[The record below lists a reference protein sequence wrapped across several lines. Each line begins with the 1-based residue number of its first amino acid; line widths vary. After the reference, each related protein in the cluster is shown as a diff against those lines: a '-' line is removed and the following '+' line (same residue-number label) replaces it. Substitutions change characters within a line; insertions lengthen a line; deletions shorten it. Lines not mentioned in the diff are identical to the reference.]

1 MSQESERMN
10 GKLMNKRLIAAIIA
24 AALAVPGLTFNS
36 PVAKAVVSTQYV
48 ALGRVNGSN
57 TGCSNPGFGTD
68 TYGSTY
74 WAIKHA
80 LKSATDGGRVYL
92 CPGTYDLTSGFRL
105 GGWTQ
110 PNITIEGASRALT
123 VLDGQGSLQV
133 IHISSDTVG
142 SLTVKNLTIQNA
154 DANEGSAICQNADV
168 DLIVDRVSFLNN
180 SADDYGAA
188 IGCTSGNSLRVLNSY
203 FEGNDAGS
211 HGGAIDVH
219 QDEGTV
225 IRNSVFENNHSGNG
239 GALGANGSDL
249 DVQRCKFVDNVANND
264 GGAIWFT
271 SSIISVF
278 RNTFTGNSADQGG
291 AIALRPGL
299 RSQVRR
305 IESANSFRG
314 NVASHTRDRNVGST
328 TGEWD

>member
-1 MSQESERMN
+1 MR
-10 GKLMNKRLIAAIIA
+10 KRILALISASAIV
-24 AALAVPGLTFNS
+24 ALAFGAVPRAAQAATVYDFYIAPGGNTDDTLAAYNTSCRNPYS
-36 PVAKAVVSTQYV
+36 HDLQD
-48 ALGRVNGSN
+48 ALNEIGV
-57 TGCSNPGFGTD
+57 NPGDPDNTD
-68 TYGSTY
+68 T
-74 WAIKHA
+74 I
-80 LKSATDGGRVYL
+80 YL
-92 CPGTYDLTSGFRL
+92 CAGTYYGQFDSPDDGRGDLVL
-105 GGWTQ
+105 V
-110 PNITIEGASRALT
+110 GASPAT
-123 VLDGQGSLQV
+123 TILDGQGSLQV
-133 IHISSDTVG
+133 IRITSGTVG

-154 DANEGSAICQNADV
+154 DAFEGSAICQGADI
-168 DLIVDRVSFLNN
+168 DLTVDRVSFLNN

-271 SSIISVF
+271 SSTISVF

-328 TGEWD
+328 DDGWD